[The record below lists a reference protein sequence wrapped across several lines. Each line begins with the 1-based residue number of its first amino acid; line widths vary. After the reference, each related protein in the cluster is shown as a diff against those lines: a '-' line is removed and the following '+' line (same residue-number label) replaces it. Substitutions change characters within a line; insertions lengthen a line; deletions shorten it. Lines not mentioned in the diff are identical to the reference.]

1 MPAFGKT
8 STARLKLCHGA
19 IITIMREAIKIVD
32 FKVISTYRGQAEQAK
47 LYAGGLS
54 KVQYPD
60 SKHNLMPSQGIDIAP
75 YPIDWQDRERFVYLA
90 GIVLGISSQMLSV
103 RLRWGG
109 DWDMD
114 SDLQDQ
120 TFMDLGHFEV
130 TAYAGG

>member
-1 MPAFGKT
+1 MPEFGKK
-8 STARLKLCHGA
+8 STARLKLCHGG
-19 IITIMREAIKIVD
+19 IITIMREAIKVYD
-32 FKVISTYRGQAEQAK
+32 FTVLSTYRGEAEQTK

-60 SKHNLMPSQGIDIAP
+60 SKHNMMPSQGIDIAP
-75 YPIDWQDRERFVYLA
+75 YPIDWEDRERFVYLA

-130 TAYAGG
+130 VEL